1 MIESGGRVTISCS
14 VHIGMDEQDISQETL
29 CYEIDRLHDELGK
42 VPSFQDM
49 YEHGNY
55 SVYTYSSR
63 FGSWNEAIEAAGYSP
78 RSSRDEYT
86 RSELIA
92 EINRV
97 ADVCDKRPTLDD
109 IAEHGDI
116 SRNTYHNRF
125 DSWNDT
131 LEAAGFEPRRS
142 TNRIDDTKLVAAL
155 QELKADIKEI
165 PTTTHM
171 DENGPYSSGVYIN
184 RYGSWKA
191 ALEAAGISD

>member
-1 MIESGGRVTISCS
+1 MS
-14 VHIGMDEQDISQETL
+14 EQDSSRAML
-29 CYEIDRLHDELGK
+29 CDEINRLHDELGK

-92 EINRV
+92 EIKRV
-97 ADVCDKRPTLDD
+97 ADVCDKCPTLDD
-109 IAEHGDI
+109 IAEHGNI

-125 DSWNDT
+125 YSWNDA

-142 TNRIDDTKLVAAL
+142 TDRIDDAKLVAAL
-155 QELKADIKEI
+155 QELKEGIEEV

-191 ALEAAGISD
+191 ALEAVGISD